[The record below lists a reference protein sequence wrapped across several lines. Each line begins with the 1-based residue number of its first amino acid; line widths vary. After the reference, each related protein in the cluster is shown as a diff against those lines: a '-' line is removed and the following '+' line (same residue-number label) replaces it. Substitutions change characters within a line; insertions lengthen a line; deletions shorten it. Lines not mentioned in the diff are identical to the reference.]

1 MKKFIYTLF
10 AVVFTAG
17 LFVSCTP
24 ESLDNDN
31 TQIDTSVIKE
41 VPGRG

>member
-10 AVVFTAG
+10 AIVFTAG

-24 ESLDNDN
+24 ESIDEDD
-31 TQIDTSVIKE
+31 TQIDADTIEIPIK
-41 VPGRG
+41 G

>member
-10 AVVFTAG
+10 AIVFTAG

-24 ESLDNDN
+24 ESIDEDD
-31 TQIDTSVIKE
+31 TQIDPHTIE
-41 VPGRG
+41 VPRQG

>member
-24 ESLDNDN
+24 ESLDDDN
-31 TQIDTSVIKE
+31 TQIDATTIEIPIK
-41 VPGRG
+41 G